1 MGLAAS
7 KLPKGQQ
14 DPGHGSQNE
23 LGMLRFCV
31 TNLCYGAKAIG
42 YKPGEKSIEKNQ
54 NDICGINR

>member
-23 LGMLRFCV
+23 LGNAEILRDQPMV
-31 TNLCYGAKAIG
+31 WGKSHWLQTWR
-42 YKPGEKSIEKNQ
+42 EKH
-54 NDICGINR
+54 